1 MFDAALSP
9 QQLQVICALSEGMNS
24 TDAAA
29 KAGVHRNT
37 IANWRRNSL
46 FFRESL
52 ADAQYDRTLLFREM
66 TEDLA
71 DHAFETLHK
80 LPTGSEASP
89 SVRLKAAL
97 YILDKACTPPPPRQY
112 APLVI
117 EDVRAA
123 QPTVHPVHNGAQP
136 TRENAPSVHNP
147 AQNAQSP
154 FRRETPKVG
163 RNVQGTAPGTAP
175 GPAPV
180 R

>member
-80 LPTGSEASP
+80 LLTGSEASP

-97 YILDKACTPPPPRQY
+97 FIIEKA
-112 APLVI
+112 
-117 EDVRAA
+117 
-123 QPTVHPVHNGAQP
+123 TVP
-136 TRENAPSVHNP
+136 
-147 AQNAQSP
+147 
-154 FRRETPKVG
+154 
-163 RNVQGTAPGTAP
+163 
-175 GPAPV
+175 PAPRKQV
-180 R
+180 PLDVGEIRVSSAPRVTPASPSFSKRTKCAQ